1 MAVELDMKVHGGAYQ
16 KERAPTEAAASS
28 VRCLEFVS
36 KVRRPPT
43 RSEGWGR
50 IWWLLAYRQTSIGMP
65 RANGRLRRAPL
76 AFRGISRALTCYDG
90 NAINTNTKLTLV
102 VLIVFF
108 LALALAALWML

>member
-1 MAVELDMKVHGGAYQ
+1 MSTRFGLSGALRYAVIMSVPG
-16 KERAPTEAAASS
+16 RVTMISWPSS
-28 VRCLEFVS
+28 RL
-36 KVRRPPT
+36 PA
-43 RSEGWGR
+43 RSEGWGG